1 MGRAISP
8 ILFKNMKLEH
18 TEGCVCYGL
27 DVDGKPFNDLGEVS
41 KVDILHSVVNA
52 LCCEYDPQSILVDL
66 LRQYGEYEYHYTCED
81 CGDSV
86 TSYTLEI

>member
-1 MGRAISP
+1 
-8 ILFKNMKLEH
+8 MKLEY
-18 TEGCVCYGL
+18 TEGCTYYGL

-66 LRQYGEYEYHYTCED
+66 LQQYGEYKHLYHCD
-81 CGDSV
+81 QCGDDV
-86 TSYTLEI
+86 CTYTINI